1 MQENRRQK
9 NEHGSRSPFRV
20 KSGTAARSNAIA
32 RTAPNVVQITGVD
45 RLVWAR
51 TALSSLA
58 TRIELMTDVWTS
70 RTLSTC

>member
-1 MQENRRQK
+1 M
-9 NEHGSRSPFRV
+9 SAS
-20 KSGTAARSNAIA
+20 AARSDAIA

-58 TRIELMTDVWTS
+58 TRIELMTDV
-70 RTLSTC
+70 RPLSTC